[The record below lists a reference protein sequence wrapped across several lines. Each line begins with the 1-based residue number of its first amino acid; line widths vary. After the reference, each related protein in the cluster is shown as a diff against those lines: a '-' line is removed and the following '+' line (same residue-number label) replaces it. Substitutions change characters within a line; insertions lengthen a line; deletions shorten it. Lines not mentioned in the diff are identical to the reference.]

1 MYRIHVWKVL
11 LGKNTHKHL
20 NLCTQMF
27 SQYGKVMVVMVN
39 VFHFRR
45 LTFMCECTRKQRVLG
60 RMPFCSSLFFS
71 FFNVCPL
78 LMSSVCVFPG
88 ILPPHS
94 DSHPLVS
101 RYRAEQ
107 YEDVRGALVTMRF
120 VNKATPLTELHLR
133 MFQLE
138 NQMLLRCS
146 ELSPVREREKE
157 TCMYRSKCN
166 CRLDLHVCMLRYTTH
181 HFKINNLPNPS

>member
-1 MYRIHVWKVL
+1 
-11 LGKNTHKHL
+11 
-20 NLCTQMF
+20 
-27 SQYGKVMVVMVN
+27 
-39 VFHFRR
+39 
-45 LTFMCECTRKQRVLG
+45 
-60 RMPFCSSLFFS
+60 
-71 FFNVCPL
+71 
-78 LMSSVCVFPG
+78 MSSVCVFPG

-181 HFKINNLPNPS
+181 HFINTSTTYLIQANPSIIAMAVLDVPISLFLS